1 MPGQLEFPP
10 DYWLAVI
17 EDTWQWDADTLNTYD
32 VQRTWTVYLLNRNV
46 EHHLCELTPSYLL
59 VPVGFDYTGGRAQY
73 DIPPLTFFY
82 VQEEGTPC
90 DPIYMHCRE
99 IDGLPHDRLIHIH
112 SLLDQDEL
120 DTRPMLRVDCP
131 RLDQHCSVEE
141 ECVDHFNYGM
151 GGRWG
156 VFIDGNGECT
166 NTIEE
171 VG

>member
-1 MPGQLEFPP
+1 MPEQLEFPP

-17 EDTWQWDADTLNTYD
+17 EDTDLWDELLQLYN
-32 VQRTWTVYLLNRNV
+32 VERTWSVYLFNRNV
-46 EHHLCELTPSYLL
+46 QHHMCELTPSYML
-59 VPVGFDYTGGRAQY
+59 VPVDHGFTGDCAMFSDIQY
-73 DIPPLTFFY
+73 DTMDP
-82 VQEEGTPC
+82 
-90 DPIYMHCRE
+90 DPIYMHCRKV
-99 IDGLPHDRLIHIH
+99 DSLPPGRLIHIH
-112 SLLDQDEL
+112 QLLDQDEL
-120 DTRPMLRVDCP
+120 DTRPMLAVDCP
-131 RLDQHCSVEE
+131 PHDRHCSVEE